1 MLKKVTKRK
10 LDGKGPEGKGPR
22 TGKGLGDC
30 KPEVVE
36 EVVDPKDALI
46 GTKLSGK
53 TVISVVSETDKRY
66 LVAMSDGTTI
76 HIIK

>member
-1 MLKKVTKRK
+1 MLKKLIKKITKK
-10 LDGKGPEGKGPR
+10 APKKV
-22 TGKGLGDC
+22 
-30 KPEVVE
+30 EVIE
-36 EVVDPKDALI
+36 EVIEEVIDPKDALI
-46 GTKLSGK
+46 GTKVSGK